1 MSVAKKIIHDIEVK
15 LDDSISK
22 VIPVSGGSI
31 NKVYRLQ
38 TSSTN
43 SFLLKLNSLYEY
55 PGMFKLE
62 QEGLAAIQSTQ
73 TIAVPNVLLC
83 GETEAESYLVI
94 QWIEPGQNTRKSS
107 QKLGE
112 QLAQMHQ
119 YTSSRFGFPIDNY
132 MGSLIQSNKLHTTWD
147 GFFIE
152 ERLKPMIK
160 IAYEKHA
167 LGGNDIQL
175 FEKLFQKL
183 PELFDEEPPAL
194 VHGDLWSGNYL
205 IDTNEVPYLI
215 DPAVSYSNREF
226 DIAMTTLFGGFDT
239 SFYEAYHSNFQLQ
252 TGWKQRLN
260 LWNLYPLLLH
270 VNLFGDSYIT
280 QVRYNLSMFV

>member
-1 MSVAKKIIHDIEVK
+1 MPVAKKIIPDIEVK
-15 LDDSISK
+15 LDSIISK

-38 TSSTN
+38 TSSAN
-43 SFLLKLNSLYEY
+43 SFLLKVNSLYGY

-62 QEGLAAIQSTQ
+62 QDGLAAIRSTQ
-73 TIAVPNVLLC
+73 TIALPNVLLR
-83 GETEAESYLVI
+83 GETEDESYLVM

-119 YTSSRFGFPIDNY
+119 HTSAHFGFTTDNY
-132 MGSLIQSNKLHTTWD
+132 MGSLIQSNKLHTTWNS
-147 GFFIE
+147 FFIE

-160 IAYEKHA
+160 IAYQKHE
-167 LGGNDIQL
+167 LSGNDIQL

-205 IDTNEVPYLI
+205 VDTNEVPYLI

-226 DIAMTTLFGGFDT
+226 DIAMTTLFGGFDAF
-239 SFYEAYHSNFQLQ
+239 FYEAYHSNFQLQ
-252 TGWKQRLN
+252 TGWQQRLK

-270 VNLFGDSYIT
+270 VNLFGGNYIT

>member
-1 MSVAKKIIHDIEVK
+1 VSVAKKIIHDIEVK
-15 LDDSISK
+15 LDVIISK
-22 VIPVSGGSI
+22 VVPVSGGSI

-43 SFLLKLNSLYEY
+43 SFLLKINSLYEY

-62 QEGLAAIQSTQ
+62 QEGLATIQSTQ
-73 TIAVPNVLLC
+73 TIAVPNVLLYS
-83 GETEAESYLVI
+83 ETEDESYLVM
-94 QWIEPGQNTRKSS
+94 QWIEPGQYTRKAS

-112 QLAQMHQ
+112 LLAQMHQ
-119 YTSSRFGFPIDNY
+119 HTSAHFGFATDNY
-132 MGSLIQSNKLHTTWD
+132 MGSLIQSNKLHSTWN

-160 IAYEKHA
+160 IAYEKNA
-167 LGGNDIQL
+167 LGDNDILL
-175 FEKLFQKL
+175 FEKLFQQL

-226 DIAMTTLFGGFDT
+226 DIAMTTLFGGFDS

-252 TGWKQRLN
+252 AGWKQRLN

-270 VNLFGDSYIT
+270 VNLFGGSYFT

>member
-15 LDDSISK
+15 LDVIISK
-22 VIPVSGGSI
+22 VIPVSGGNI

-43 SFLLKLNSLYEY
+43 SFLLKVNSLCEY
-55 PGMFKLE
+55 PGMFKFE
-62 QEGLAAIQSTQ
+62 QEGLAIIQSTQ
-73 TIAVPNVLLC
+73 TIAVPNVLLH
-83 GETEAESYLVI
+83 GETEDESYLVM
-94 QWIEPGQNTRKSS
+94 QWIEPGQCTRKAS

-119 YTSSRFGFPIDNY
+119 HTSASFGFTVDNY
-132 MGSLIQSNKLHTTWD
+132 MGSIVQSNKLHSTWNS
-147 GFFIE
+147 FFIE

-160 IAYEKHA
+160 IALEKHA
-167 LGGNDIQL
+167 LSSNDIL
-175 FEKLFQKL
+175 MFEKLFQKL
-183 PELFDEEPPAL
+183 PDLFAEEQPAL

-226 DIAMTTLFGGFDT
+226 DIAMTTLFGGFDS

-252 TGWKQRLN
+252 AGWKQRLN

-270 VNLFGDSYIT
+270 INLFGGSYIT